1 MNGGNGSGCGCCSCG
16 CLGCLA
22 PLIAI
27 ILIFGMIF
35 AFLVPMNHNYQQMM
49 PDDFQE
55 HYPEFNDGTGI
66 PAEKGSILPVYELS
80 EPIAI
85 ACAAF

>member
-1 MNGGNGSGCGCCSCG
+1 
-16 CLGCLA
+16 
-22 PLIAI
+22 
-27 ILIFGMIF
+27 
-35 AFLVPMNHNYQQMM
+35 MNHNYQQMM

-66 PAEKGSILPVYELS
+66 PAEKGLILPVYELS